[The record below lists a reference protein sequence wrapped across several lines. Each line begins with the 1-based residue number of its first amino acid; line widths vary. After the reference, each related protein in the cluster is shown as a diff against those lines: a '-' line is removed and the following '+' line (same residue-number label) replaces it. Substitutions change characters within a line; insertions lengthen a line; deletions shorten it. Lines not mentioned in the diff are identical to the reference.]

1 MQKKLLT
8 VAVAGALAAPLAAMA
23 DVTVYGTI
31 DTGIRT
37 ASKVCQ
43 PPDQTGSLTSA
54 AQCATTGSLL
64 SVTEGERTT
73 NRWGLK
79 GSEDLG
85 GGLRANFT
93 LEGQYASDSG
103 GGPGSSAGGANQGIF
118 QRKSIVGLSGGMWSV
133 DLGRDYTVNFK
144 TQGIY
149 DPMSYTYTGIT
160 PAAGNNTNGVRSS
173 NLVTAGF
180 RFGTGGIRVDYAMG
194 ETAGDTSSGSS
205 LGVNA
210 DFAFG
215 PVTVA
220 AAVSQRSADTGT
232 SVANGGIGKV
242 TQQTMNVGGK
252 YKLGAMTF
260 RAGYSQSTYDSDASD
275 IGDTPMILLGFQY
288 DFSSAWSGRF
298 GYYSME
304 FNCKSAA
311 AKASGTCPLA
321 ADKQGSRNWIL
332 LAVDYNLSKTTVLYG
347 AVDISQ
353 IKDYSITVNGNTGAI
368 SASGIAGVAATDG
381 QNVQDGSTGISVGIM
396 HAF

>member
-8 VAVAGALAAPLAAMA
+8 VAVAGALAAPVAAMA

-37 ASKVCQ
+37 ASKVC
-43 PPDQTGSLTSA
+43 TA
-54 AQCATTGSLL
+54 AGGANCTETGSLL

-93 LEGQYASDSG
+93 LEGQYASDTG
-103 GGPGSSAGGANQGIF
+103 GGPGSASGGANQGLF

-160 PAAGNNTNGVRSS
+160 PTAGNNVAGTRSS
-173 NLVTAGF
+173 NMVTAGF
-180 RFGTGGIRVDYAMG
+180 RFGTGGVRVEYAMG
-194 ETAGDTSSGSS
+194 EVAGDTGSGSRY
-205 LGVNA
+205 GING

-215 PVTVA
+215 PVTLA
-220 AAVSQRSADTGT
+220 AAYSSRSDTFAGLDLDQD
-232 SVANGGIGKV
+232 VYNIGGV
-242 TQQTMNVGGK
+242 

-260 RAGYSQSTYDSDASD
+260 RAGYSSSEYKQTNGASNKA
-275 IGDTPMILLGFQY
+275 DTPMYVLGFQY
-288 DFSSAWSGRF
+288 DFSPAISGRI
-298 GYYSME
+298 GYYSMD
-304 FNCKSAA
+304 FKINDSKI
-311 AKASGTCPLA
+311 
-321 ADKQGSRNWIL
+321 GSRDWFIL
-332 LAVDYNLSKTTVLYG
+332 AMDYNLSKTTVLYA
-347 AVDISQ
+347 AVDVSGITDLSV
-353 IKDYSITVNGNTGAI
+353 TVNGQTGVI
-368 SASGIAGVAATDG
+368 SASTVPGVGSTLGAT
-381 QNVQDGSTGISVGIM
+381 VADGSTGISAGIM

>member
-8 VAVAGALAAPLAAMA
+8 VAVAGALAAPVAAMA

-37 ASKVCQ
+37 ASKVC
-43 PPDQTGSLTSA
+43 TA
-54 AQCATTGSLL
+54 AGGANCTETGSLL
-64 SVTEGERTT
+64 SVTDGERTT

-93 LEGQYASDSG
+93 LEGQYGSDNG
-103 GGPGSSAGGANQGIF
+103 GGPGASSPGAATTVANQGLF

-160 PAAGNNTNGVRSS
+160 PTAGNNVAGTRSS
-173 NLVTAGF
+173 NMVTAGF
-180 RFGTGGIRVDYAMG
+180 RFGTGGVRVEYAMG
-194 ETAGDTSSGSS
+194 EVPGDTGSGSRIGGN
-205 LGVNA
+205 L

-215 PVTVA
+215 PVTIA
-220 AAVSQRSADTGT
+220 AAYSTRSDTLAGLDLDQDT
-232 SVANGGIGKV
+232 W
-242 TQQTMNVGGK
+242 NVGGV

-260 RAGYSQSTYDSDASD
+260 RAGASSSEYKQTN
-275 IGDTPMILLGFQY
+275 GGNNKADTPMYVLGFQY
-288 DFSSAWSGRF
+288 DFSPAVSGRI

-304 FNCKSAA
+304 FNIND
-311 AKASGTCPLA
+311 T
-321 ADKQGSRNWIL
+321 KQGSRDWFI
-332 LAVDYNLSKTTVLYG
+332 LAVDYNLSKTTVLYA
-347 AVDISQ
+347 AVDVSGIT
-353 IKDYSITVNGNTGAI
+353 DRSITVNGSTGAI
-368 SASGIAGVAATDG
+368 TASAVPGVGSTLG
-381 QNVQDGSTGISVGIM
+381 STVQDGSTGISAGVM